1 MCCKCLLY
9 HQSWIVINICSEN
22 IRFANQ
28 DIDKMNATQ
37 LSYSLHISYMCG
49 KCLVT
54 FHMWMDSLR
63 LYLSFALKIHLSQ
76 IRIFCHFV
84 KASTVSDTS
93 PTERSSSGIKL
104 TIVFSFCLKK
114 PFPTERSSSGIGLI
128 LFFYLCL
135 KKTFPTVII
144 RH

>member
-104 TIVFSFCLKK
+104 NIAFF
-114 PFPTERSSSGIGLI
+114 
-128 LFFYLCL
+128 LFFFLNLPQRSGYYQALSRLLFSLSC
-135 KKTFPTVII
+135 I
-144 RH
+144 